1 MNSRYNVVY
10 IISSSWRGIL
20 DTTSCDKVCQWLAT
34 GRWFSLGTLVFST
47 NKTDRHDL
55 TEILLKV
62 ALNTIILNPQNLSK
76 VTFQNNILPLYMKMD
91 HACTMSGSR
100 FSWHLI
106 FYIFI
111 FFARTT
117 WPYWTKLEC
126 DTGWMVLF
134 RNCALWHCLTFK
146 MTDCQGLPFLENW
159 KFSSESLDGKEP
171 YWISQLGVVP
181 SKLCFNSAWDVTL
194 SKLGL
199 ISSWGVISS
208 KLCSVMVIIVRYQIS
223 REWSV
228 RVIFP
233 WMLVY

>member
-34 GRWFSLGTLVFST
+34 GRWFALGTLVFST
-47 NKTDRHDL
+47 NKTDHHDL

-126 DTGWMVLF
+126 DTDWMVLF

-146 MTDCQGLPFLENW
+146 MTAKTCHFWKIGNFHQKAWMKRSHIGSVSWVLSLPNCVSIVLGMWPFLNW
-159 KFSSESLDGKEP
+159 
-171 YWISQLGVVP
+171 V
-181 SKLCFNSAWDVTL
+181 
-194 SKLGL
+194 
-199 ISSWGVISS
+199 
-208 KLCSVMVIIVRYQIS
+208 
-223 REWSV
+223 
-228 RVIFP
+228 
-233 WMLVY
+233 